1 MFPCYPPRENPPG
14 NIPYYHKNLYILWVE
29 KKKKKCRLAIYPASL
44 ILPYSLLAQI
54 FCVIGINSYTIYLYT
69 LWVEKNYA
77 LYIYLVC
84 ACLLVLYIMLVEI
97 SLAKLH
103 IYYYY
108 YYIHTIISTYYHH
121 GIIDTFPT
129 DKNIAFSPKNF
140 LSL

>member
-1 MFPCYPPRENPPG
+1 MVLI
-14 NIPYYHKNLYILWVE
+14 NIIIYYEWKNT
-29 KKKKKCRLAIYPASL
+29 
-44 ILPYSLLAQI
+44 Q
-54 FCVIGINSYTIYLYT
+54 INSCFYTGVRWLCNSLWYVEAFPYQRNNTMIIFIYYEWRRT
-69 LWVEKNYA
+69 T

-121 GIIDTFPT
+121 GITDTFPT
-129 DKNIAFSPKNF
+129 DKNIACSPKNF